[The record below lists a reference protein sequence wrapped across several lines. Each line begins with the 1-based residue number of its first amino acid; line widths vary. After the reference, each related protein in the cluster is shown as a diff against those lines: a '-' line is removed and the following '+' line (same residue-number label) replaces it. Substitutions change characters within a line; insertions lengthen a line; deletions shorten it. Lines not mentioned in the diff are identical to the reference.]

1 MTEQSKNSKIDKIC
15 TYMAYI
21 FAAGFLIWLVVA
33 MFGGKKNDG
42 GEAEA
47 EPEVSVEASESEEND
62 KSSAQNTGSPDT
74 DIRRSVMVDTVS
86 KWNDIDEFSL
96 RVDDNSDGTYS
107 VSITANYNGINENL
121 EGALVV
127 YCNKVAT
134 AIDLTG
140 HPVTEL
146 SLTWT
151 VPIESDEPAGTC
163 HYHSQDGV
171 LIYDD
176 QSNGILTNK

>member
-1 MTEQSKNSKIDKIC
+1 MTEQSKNSKQDKIY
-15 TYMAYI
+15 TYLGALFVCAI
-21 FAAGFLIWLVVA
+21 LIWLGVS
-33 MFGGKKNDG
+33 MFSGKKNDS
-42 GEAEA
+42 GEVEA
-47 EPEVSVEASESEEND
+47 DPEVAEEISESEKND
-62 KSSAQNTGSPDT
+62 RSSAQNTGSPDT
-74 DIRRSVMVDTVS
+74 DIRRAIMVDTVS
-86 KWNDIDEFSL
+86 KWNDVDEFSL
-96 RVDDNSDGTYS
+96 RVDDNSNGTYS
-107 VSITANYNGINENL
+107 VNITANYNGISENL
-121 EGALVV
+121 EDALVV
-127 YCNKVAT
+127 YCNKIAT

-151 VPIESDEPAGTC
+151 VPIESDEPAGMC